1 MQKIKHQFRTLLIS
15 VYNGIVIT
23 AVCLWFVVEL
33 IALVVFGILKHIW
46 EEYLHECEKT
56 EAKIKKIIKY

>member
-1 MQKIKHQFRTLLIS
+1 MQKIKHQFSTLLIS

-33 IALVVFGILKHIW
+33 IALVVFEVLKHILQQ
-46 EEYLHECEKT
+46 YLQECEKT

>member
-33 IALVVFGILKHIW
+33 IALVVFEVLKHIW
-46 EEYLHECEKT
+46 QQYLQECEKT